1 MKKSIIISL
10 CALLFSVASFA
21 QDAGQKI
28 AERKAPSVEQIAKRR
43 ADMQRKTLGLNDG
56 QYQKLYKLYLKQAKQ
71 QKVRMEQMKKE
82 QAKTKDQLKKIFTEE
97 QWAKYEKMQK
107 RSKFNRGKQIQR
119 PGKPAHPGNPMHQP
133 VKKQGEFKKGPQ
145 VELPQNK
152 KNNMYIEKDNK

>member
-10 CALLFSVASFA
+10 FALLFSVASFA
-21 QDAGQKI
+21 QDADQKI

-43 ADMQRKTLGLNDG
+43 ADMQRKTLELNDG

-107 RSKFNRGKQIQR
+107 RTKFNRGKQIR
-119 PGKPAHPGNPMHQP
+119 RPGNPAQP
-133 VKKQGEFKKGPQ
+133 FRPTPRPAIQREGIKKGPTIDR
-145 VELPQNK
+145 PQNR
-152 KNNMYIEKDNK
+152 KNNMVIEKK